1 MNNCYHILRHHILFT
16 IIRILNVG
24 RKILRVMFQR
34 FDTNS
39 GKSLNIVND
48 NSLPTMELPSIVLFE
63 ILKNKNK
70 LK

>member
-1 MNNCYHILRHHILFT
+1 MH
-16 IIRILNVG
+16 ILNVG

-34 FDTNS
+34 FDTSS